1 MSFANA
7 ALQIKKLKITNFR
20 KFESYSIEFDRQ
32 LTVLVGDNGTGKSTL
47 IDAANISLGTLFQK
61 IDIAKAP
68 TIAPDDSHGAVI
80 KQGDMFDVQSQ
91 YPVSVEA
98 SGLVLGEEVSW
109 LRSLKSAKGR
119 TTQTDAAPI
128 IEAGSRLQKLVT
140 NGNEVV
146 LPVLARYGTDRLW
159 KQALSKDNSAPNRTR
174 GYEDALQASA
184 NEARMNGGSDLNRFG
199 SGRISARARCSL
211 RSRWRSRLALMPPRQ
226 PRVPWST
233 STPSLISLYLHT
245 PL

>member
-47 IDAANISLGTLFQK
+47 IDAACIALGTLFQK
-61 IDIAKAP
+61 IQNAEALGIV
-68 TIAPDDSHGAVI
+68 PDDSRGAVI
-80 KQGDMFDVQSQ
+80 KQGDMFDIQSQ

-98 SGLVLGEEVSW
+98 SGIVLGEEVGW

-119 TTQTDAAPI
+119 TTQADAGRVI
-128 IEAGSRLQKLVT
+128 DAGEHLQELVGK
-140 NGNEVV
+140 GNEVV

-159 KQALSKDNSAPNRTR
+159 KQAASKDK
-174 GYEDALQASA
+174 ALLDQ
-184 NEARMNGGSDLNRFG
+184 G
-199 SGRISARARCSL
+199 
-211 RSRWRSRLALMPPRQ
+211 
-226 PRVPWST
+226 
-233 STPSLISLYLHT
+233 
-245 PL
+245 